1 MERKNDHQLFGIE
14 RLQRLPLTGRMDGSV
29 QYFYLCGLLCI
40 LASIMLLLKKSHLIL
55 WLFYAKL
62 VCCLWLFPSIPQL
75 EVCFSVSLWCFLCLP
90 CLPATYVVPF
100 YTWRPSKVFERKWE
114 KLHFQW
120 AWLVHVW
127 NQIENKYVKI
137 ASDEVLT
144 SSKSRMCVFKTIHR
158 TLFPA
163 AMRSKQIYLSQIRQS
178 SLSAEWQ

>member
-1 MERKNDHQLFGIE
+1 M
-14 RLQRLPLTGRMDGSV
+14 S
-29 QYFYLCGLLCI
+29 
-40 LASIMLLLKKSHLIL
+40 LAFRC
-55 WLFYAKL
+55 W
-62 VCCLWLFPSIPQL
+62 
-75 EVCFSVSLWCFLCLP
+75 
-90 CLPATYVVPF
+90 
-100 YTWRPSKVFERKWE
+100 VFKRKWE

-178 SLSAEWQ
+178 SLSAKWQKKKKQKERVRQCQLLWVLKSASGLRWIVSVGIINPKSAMWRRRWEEGGGLGRLCSSGRESTWGADAWGWLTRIEGLV